1 MSEKDLVI
9 ELLTITEIK
18 ESGEVIFTD
27 RSIEII
33 KELGEK
39 YEKTPLYKKSRAE
52 NPDWE
57 GEANAGLLFV
67 YMCERITEAPTTIHM
82 MMTPKLLLPI
92 IWETP
97 SAYPAWQGIRTPT
110 LLFSAEFTLW
120 QKQPLSSHRI
130 KRY

>member
-1 MSEKDLVI
+1 MSEKDLVF

-39 YEKTPLYKKSRAE
+39 YEKTPLYRKSRAE

-67 YMCERITEAPTTIHM
+67 YMCEKITEAPSTIHM
-82 MMTPKLLLPI
+82 MITKLLLPI
-92 IWETP
+92 IWEKLQQEAKTAAVQDIDTDTAEGGLQ
-97 SAYPAWQGIRTPT
+97 SAT
-110 LLFSAEFTLW
+110 
-120 QKQPLSSHRI
+120 
-130 KRY
+130 